1 MKAIRIILSIILAF
15 GGMLVFNENPETFTP
30 NFIGL
35 ACLALLV
42 VVNIDKETIEKIQN
56 K

>member
-1 MKAIRIILSIILAF
+1 MKTIKLIVSIILAF

-35 ACLALLV
+35 ACWAVVIAL
-42 VVNIDKETIEKIQN
+42 NADKATINKIQR
-56 K
+56 

>member
-1 MKAIRIILSIILAF
+1 MKAIKLIVSIILAF

-42 VVNIDKETIEKIQN
+42 VVNIDKDTLDKIQN

>member
-1 MKAIRIILSIILAF
+1 MKTIKLIVSIILAF
-15 GGMLVFNENPETFTP
+15 GGMLIFNESNTFTP

-42 VVNIDKETIEKIQN
+42 VVNLDKETIEKIQN

>member
-1 MKAIRIILSIILAF
+1 MKTIKIILTIIFAL
-15 GGMLVFNENPETFTP
+15 GGLMVFNESESFTP

-42 VVNIDKETIEKIQN
+42 VVNIDKDTLDKIQN